1 MPNTSSSVFPGAT
14 DKAAILMKEV
24 AGDTIEVCV
33 SCGEQ
38 TPYKQNTHIDLREHY
53 VEGAGQ
59 LCKTCW
65 DDTYNRSPSLING

>member
-33 SCGEQ
+33 TCGEQ

-59 LCKTCW
+59 LCKRCW

>member
-14 DKAAILMKEV
+14 DKAAILMKQV

-33 SCGEQ
+33 TCGEQ

-65 DDTYNRSPSLING
+65 DDTYNKRPSLING

>member
-33 SCGEQ
+33 TCGEP

-59 LCKTCW
+59 LCKRCW
-65 DDTYNRSPSLING
+65 DDTYNSSHSLING

>member
-33 SCGEQ
+33 TCGEQ

>member
-1 MPNTSSSVFPGAT
+1 MPNTSSSVFPGST

-33 SCGEQ
+33 TCGEQ

-65 DDTYNRSPSLING
+65 DDTYNKRPSLING